1 MFTLE
6 SIFDSLLND
15 DNISVFGTLMI
26 ADIIDYLGKLEIGFK
41 DLMPGTNKD
50 AVPIVVKTIINSY
63 ANVRGKDF
71 ARKLNAW
78 KGVSHT
84 ETTCTTLGTIDY
96 IISLKK

>member
-26 ADIIDYLGKLEIGFK
+26 ADIIDYLGKLEIEFE
-41 DLMPGTNKD
+41 DLMPGVNKD
-50 AVPIVVKTIINSY
+50 TVPIVVKAIINSY
-63 ANVRGKDF
+63 VNLRGKDS
-71 ARKLNAW
+71 AQHLNTW

-84 ETTCTTLGTIDY
+84 ETTRTTLGTIDY